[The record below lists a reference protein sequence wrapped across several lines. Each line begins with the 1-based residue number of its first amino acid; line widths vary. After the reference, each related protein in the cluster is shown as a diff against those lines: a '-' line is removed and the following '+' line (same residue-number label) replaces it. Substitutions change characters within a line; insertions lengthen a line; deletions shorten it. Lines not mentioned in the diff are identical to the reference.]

1 MAKKVTPAAPVKS
14 AEQLVFR
21 HLLIGWGGLVVFI
34 LLGIFLEMLHGL
46 KLDLYLDVRQETRRL
61 MWILAHAHGTLFSL
75 VHLGFAWSVRFASR
89 WVASP
94 GSGIR
99 SASWMLT
106 AGLIAM
112 PLGFFLGGIWTY
124 GGDPGIGILLVP
136 IGAVLMLIACLR
148 VLIELATIR
157 SKSAA
162 SFLHPSD
169 V

>member
-1 MAKKVTPAAPVKS
+1 
-14 AEQLVFR
+14 
-21 HLLIGWGGLVVFI
+21 
-34 LLGIFLEMLHGL
+34 
-46 KLDLYLDVRQETRRL
+46 
-61 MWILAHAHGTLFSL
+61 
-75 VHLGFAWSVRFASR
+75 
-89 WVASP
+89 
-94 GSGIR
+94 
-99 SASWMLT
+99 MLT